1 MINIFHIENNR
12 VKEDTAKQIKY
23 LLEDKFQ
30 LEREVRAG
38 EEAKKE
44 LKKVEGKLKANMV
57 LYASFGGNDNEWL
70 KKEINHVY

>member
-57 LYASFGGNDNEWL
+57 LYTSFGGNDNEWL
-70 KKEINHVY
+70 RKEINHVY

>member
-57 LYASFGGNDNEWL
+57 LYASFGGNDNE
-70 KKEINHVY
+70 